1 VNRFAPPD
9 EARKE
14 TPLTAFWTALL
25 IVFLAELGDKTQLLV
40 MAFAVR
46 YRPWTVFA
54 GALAASA
61 VTHLLAV
68 AAGGALTAVVP
79 LETVRLAASLAFIA
93 FGAWTLWPERD
104 DEGDGQAQAADKPRF
119 SPFWAVAGAFFLAEM
134 GDKTQLASMALAAE
148 YAAPLP
154 VWLGAV
160 LAMAAV
166 DGVAIVAGVLLHK
179 RVPEKAVKRLAGV
192 AFIAFGVWGLL
203 AG

>member
-1 VNRFAPPD
+1 
-9 EARKE
+9 
-14 TPLTAFWTALL
+14 
-25 IVFLAELGDKTQLLV
+25 

-68 AAGGALTAVVP
+68 AAGGLITAIVP
-79 LETVRLAASLAFIA
+79 LETVRLAAALAFIA
-93 FGAWTLWPERD
+93 FGAWTLWPEG
-104 DEGDGQAQAADKPRF
+104 EAGEEEAAEKKPRF

-166 DGVAIVAGVLLHK
+166 DGIAIVAGVLLHK
-179 RVPEKAVKRLAGV
+179 RVPEKAVKRVAGV

-203 AG
+203 T